1 MGMFS
6 WVCKGCG
13 RELINGELVRLGA
26 GAHNLGV
33 GEYDGYGRAGAYESE
48 YGHTFAWHQ
57 RCFEEATPEQQADT
71 TPSPSAPDQGFGS
84 RHLEFCPNYDPDAKT
99 TYSIVLDVT
108 EGEGEEKQ
116 YCYYFW
122 TERGLLCQQDYDKRR
137 RELED
142 RLYDEDAWDHEDA
155 QGQLDRELGPEPQK
169 IAIEFETFEEALAKA
184 QELIASRDEYTVKVF
199 GTQEHLTGLVWE
211 RKRYEKVDYEQ
222 IPTGDNTCKLKA
234 IHSGEYTEDEYKI
247 GDRKPQPS
255 KAERLETNV
264 DTLLLGVEIEKLKE
278 LQQRIEK
285 FLEEH
290 DA

>member
-13 RELINGELVRLGA
+13 RELIEGELVRLGA

-57 RCFEEATPEQQADT
+57 RCYDEATEAERADT

-84 RHLEFCPNYDPDAKT
+84 RHLEFCPNYVPGAKT

-122 TERGLLCQQDYDKRR
+122 TAEGLLCQHDYDKRR

-142 RLYDEDAWDHEDA
+142 KLYEEDGWEEDAHA
-155 QGQLDRELGPEPQK
+155 QLLRLLGREPQRT
-169 IAIEFETFEEALAKA
+169 AIEFGTFEEALEVA
-184 QELIASRDEYTVKVF
+184 QRLIASRDEYTVKVF
-199 GTQEHLTGLVWE
+199 GTQEKATGLVWE
-211 RKRYEKVDYEQ
+211 RRRYEKVDYEQ
-222 IPTGDNTCKLKA
+222 IHTGDNTCKLKA
-234 IHSGEYTEDEYKI
+234 IHTGEYTEDEYKI
-247 GDRKPQPS
+247 GERKPQPS

-278 LQQRIEK
+278 LQQRIER

-290 DA
+290 NA